1 MERWMVYKRRV
12 EMNINRLNNQ
22 TYSFTD
28 TKGSEKVAPERNDI
42 AGKIDKNGNFH
53 LEEGEIKDYLV
64 KEDILR
70 DPQKFDVD
78 EEQIMDDF
86 KLVLQ
91 NKPLPQKGGYHSYEQ
106 VISDLKGLEAKYP
119 DLVKT
124 VSLGKTAEGRDIMA
138 VKISKGVNSDT
149 GNKTGF
155 LITGCHH
162 AREWMTVECPLYMA
176 KELAGGYGSDEQV
189 KKRLD
194 NAEVWVVPIVN
205 PDGYEYSRNNYS
217 YWRKNRE
224 PIKSGDVPS
233 QIASHMHADKDGV
246 IGYGVDLNRNYYDG
260 KTEHMEYYR
269 PKGDTPESTYDDF
282 SSTSDNPRSDTYR
295 GPRGAS
301 EKEVQAMLNLWM
313 NKKNIKGIVNHHSY
327 GKKILTPWG
336 VSEKPHPNK
345 KIYEEIGKKMGDAI
359 KDDKYNVIQSSD
371 LYPASGDPDDFASL
385 NDRYSITIEIGR
397 SFQPNE
403 SEIEPTNKRIYS
415 ANMAFL
421 DYLINNKKS
430 EETEIADKKTPAV
443 LSVNL

>member
-1 MERWMVYKRRV
+1 
-12 EMNINRLNNQ
+12 MNINQRNNQ
-22 TYSFTD
+22 LYSFTD
-28 TKGSEKVAPERNDI
+28 TKGTEKNVHPERNDI
-42 AGKIDKNGNFH
+42 ARDIDKNGNFL

-78 EEQIMDDF
+78 EQQIKDDF
-86 KLVLQ
+86 KLILQ
-91 NKPLPQKGGYHSYEQ
+91 NRPLPQKGAYHSYEQ
-106 VISDLKGLEAKYP
+106 VISDLKGLETKYP

-124 VSLGKTAEGRDIMA
+124 VSIGKTAEGRDIMA
-138 VKISKGVNSDT
+138 VKISKGAGGDT

-176 KELAGGYGSDEQV
+176 KELAAGYGTDEQV

-194 NAEVWVVPIVN
+194 NAEVWIVPVVN

-224 PIKSGDVPS
+224 PIKNTDIPS
-233 QIASHMHADKDGV
+233 QIASHMKADKDGV
-246 IGYGVDLNRNYYDG
+246 VSYGVDLNRNYYDG
-260 KTEHMEYYR
+260 NPDHIEYYR
-269 PKGDTPESTYDDF
+269 PKGDTPESTYDDY
-282 SSTSDNPRSDTYR
+282 SSTSDDPGDDTYR
-295 GPRGAS
+295 GIKGGS
-301 EKEVQAMLNLWM
+301 EKEVQALLGLWM

-327 GKKILTPWG
+327 GKKIMYPWG
-336 VSEKPHPNK
+336 VSKEAAPNK
-345 KIYEEIGKKMGDAI
+345 KIYEEITRNMGNAI
-359 KDDKYNVIQSSD
+359 KDDKYTVMQSSG

-385 NDRYSITIEIGR
+385 NDRYSVTIEIGR

-403 SEIEPTNKRIYS
+403 SEIDPTNKRIYS

-421 DYLINNKKS
+421 DWLINNKKS
-430 EETEIADKKTPAV
+430 QEET
-443 LSVNL
+443 